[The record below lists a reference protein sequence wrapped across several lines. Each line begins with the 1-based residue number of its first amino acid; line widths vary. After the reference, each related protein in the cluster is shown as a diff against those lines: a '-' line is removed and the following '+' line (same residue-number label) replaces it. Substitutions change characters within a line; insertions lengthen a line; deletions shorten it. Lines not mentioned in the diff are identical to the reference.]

1 MELKLFTKFLLG
13 QKSTA
18 PVMVTFAKKE
28 LKRRCQEKK
37 KGEKTNVKA
46 CLDTKTLPSN
56 KRGVLR
62 FRKIPAFLGHLL
74 LKEAAKIE
82 KKVPYKWLL

>member
-1 MELKLFTKFLLG
+1 MFG
-13 QKSTA
+13 H
-18 PVMVTFAKKE
+18 
-28 LKRRCQEKK
+28 
-37 KGEKTNVKA
+37 
-46 CLDTKTLPSN
+46 KTLPSN